1 MVAGGALAL
10 ATTSANA
17 AFTFQTTRSDITS
30 GPFAGLQRVN
40 LIVSSDTP
48 NYSLGALALDVGAVG
63 DATGLKFRVPAVGN
77 PDVYPPGFA
86 GQTASTFDPGSKG
99 TFGGYSSELGAVT
112 LATPEPNAASKP
124 AYAAGLPTVNY
135 VAFFTTPLD
144 VTTTDIPG
152 GLVIGSAV
160 VPTGTTVTFG
170 GTLDNDLSETNGST
184 TIAQTNTGTV
194 VPEPTSLCFLGL
206 AGVAAF
212 GRRRRA

>member
-1 MVAGGALAL
+1 MNRMMRP
-10 ATTSANA
+10 S
-17 AFTFQTTRSDITS
+17 FCCSQPTS
-30 GPFAGLQRVN
+30 GLR
-40 LIVSSDTP
+40 IVASDGYSSDVVVEV
-48 NYSLGALALDVGAVG
+48 LDRVLPVE
-63 DATGLKFRVPAVGN
+63 DAEISAFAHKQFEKRGLKFRVPAVGN

-86 GQTASTFDPGSKG
+86 GQTGSTFDDETKG